1 VEKFPLFVI
10 SRQFYIRS
18 YPSDCAWYQSDASKI
33 CIGGAVGHDKV
44 LLLVPVDRWQ
54 VQSSKQYTR

>member
-1 VEKFPLFVI
+1 
-10 SRQFYIRS
+10 
-18 YPSDCAWYQSDASKI
+18 
-33 CIGGAVGHDKV
+33 VGHDKV